1 MFTANGIAGSPPT
14 LFQTYLTRAI
24 PFRRRQSSS
33 ASILHSRSNSTPATS
48 IATSPTSPASP
59 LSPGK
64 DFFGN
69 YSRTAS
75 NAYDFQTCTPASS
88 RHGSND
94 SSYPASLPNPD
105 MAYLNGHTSH
115 MSCSCCHADLALTS
129 QIISKGF
136 TGRHGR
142 AFLVAPPLP
151 SDIGGST
158 SLPNTNTH
166 KPVPRHLV
174 TGMHTVAD
182 LSCAICGSIL
192 GWKYVSAE
200 EETQRYKVGKFILE
214 TRRTNVGACWEHDG
228 ADDEANDGMHDWA
241 MVRWHDRRKSSGDSG
256 ISGTERIISG
266 FGGGSGRGY
275 KECLDAEDEITFDSE
290 DEDECEDLFSGI
302 WSPALA
308 VRRRSRRASM
318 MR

>member
-1 MFTANGIAGSPPT
+1 MPT
-14 LFQTYLTRAI
+14 
-24 PFRRRQSSS
+24 
-33 ASILHSRSNSTPATS
+33 TS
-48 IATSPTSPASP
+48 IATSPISPASP
-59 LSPGK
+59 LSPNEG
-64 DFFGN
+64 FFGN
-69 YSRTAS
+69 YGRLPS
-75 NAYDFQTCTPASS
+75 NGYEFQIVTPASA
-88 RHGSND
+88 RHDSND
-94 SSYPASLPNPD
+94 SRISASPPTQD
-105 MAYLNGHTSH
+105 EAYLNGHTSH
-115 MSCSCCHADLALTS
+115 VSCSRCHADLALTS

-142 AFLVAPPLP
+142 AFLVAPTFT
-151 SDIGGST
+151 SEIGGNT

-174 TGMHTVAD
+174 TGMHTVAN

-214 TRRTNVGACWEHDG
+214 TRRTHVGACWEHDQV
-228 ADDEANDGMHDWA
+228 DDESDTGMHDWA
-241 MVRWHDRRKSSGDSG
+241 EGLKHDRRKSSGGSG
-256 ISGTERIISG
+256 ISGRQRSTSG
-266 FGGGSGRGY
+266 IGGGLSRGY
-275 KECLDAEDEITFDSE
+275 KERLNVEDEIVFDSE

-318 MR
+318 LR